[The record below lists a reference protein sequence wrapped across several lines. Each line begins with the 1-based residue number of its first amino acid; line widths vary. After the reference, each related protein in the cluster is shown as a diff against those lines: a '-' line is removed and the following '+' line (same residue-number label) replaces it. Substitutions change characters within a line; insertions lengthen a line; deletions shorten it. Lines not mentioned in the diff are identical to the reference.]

1 MKFISLVGSEKS
13 GHPIANSVV
22 PHFAGNEMI
31 SPKQVRAKLDLFLF
45 KWFSKKGLMN
55 CWTLLPRQIGF
66 ITWLFCQQ
74 SKKEGNEIPIKYKV
88 YLAWRNQ
95 MQNWKKI
102 PFISRKIVLITLQI
116 FLIEALLPAI
126 FEKKECKWETRK
138 SIKCIWHEDVKFIC
152 GKYLASLTA
161 FKINPLWEFLFV
173 MHNRFQ
179 IILQIFLIAFVH
191 FLKGIWHEDMVN
203 HKM

>member
-95 MQNWKKI
+95 MQDWNFTQNSFNYLENISDWSSPEDCLKI
-102 PFISRKIVLITLQI
+102 TQNVAFEFFKFQPIFVLLKLTCLVTLFDCKLQVFKNSPKWTI
-116 FLIEALLPAI
+116 F
-126 FEKKECKWETRK
+126 
-138 SIKCIWHEDVKFIC
+138 WHF
-152 GKYLASLTA
+152 
-161 FKINPLWEFLFV
+161 
-173 MHNRFQ
+173 
-179 IILQIFLIAFVH
+179 
-191 FLKGIWHEDMVN
+191 
-203 HKM
+203 